1 MTTYTI
7 YLIVLAVIFAI
18 YYTGLILGSYKNGT
32 LFVDEYS
39 EEKAFGFKQVV
50 VKGSGIDEIQKETD
64 EIDNVDVDDPEIIEN
79 ISQNVEEDEDF
90 HRDMR
95 VRIENSLEY
104 VNIENPTLLQ
114 TLDSQTMLLMMN
126 QPIDKRKKIKRT
138 TIFP

>member
-50 VKGSGIDEIQKETD
+50 VKGSGIDEIQKETG

-90 HRDMR
+90 HRDIR
-95 VRIENSLEY
+95 ARIENSLEY
-104 VNIENPTLLQ
+104 VNIENPTSLQ

-126 QPIDKRKKIKRT
+126 HPIDKRKKIKRT

>member
-50 VKGSGIDEIQKETD
+50 VKGSGIDEIQKETG

-90 HRDMR
+90 HRDIR
-95 VRIENSLEY
+95 ARIENSLEY
-104 VNIENPTLLQ
+104 VNIENPTSLQ

-126 QPIDKRKKIKRT
+126 HPKEKKKKIKRT

>member
-7 YLIVLAVIFAI
+7 YLIVLVVIFAI

-50 VKGSGIDEIQKETD
+50 VKGSGIDEIQKETG

-95 VRIENSLEY
+95 ARIENSLEY
-104 VNIENPTLLQ
+104 VNIENPTSLQ

-126 QPIDKRKKIKRT
+126 QPMNKKSRIKRT
-138 TIFP
+138 QLY

>member
-7 YLIVLAVIFAI
+7 YLIILVVIFAI
-18 YYTGLILGSYKNGT
+18 YYTVLIVGSYQRGT

-39 EEKAFGFKQVV
+39 EEKAFGFKPVV
-50 VKGSGIDEIQKETD
+50 VNDC
-64 EIDNVDVDDPEIIEN
+64 EIDIIQEEMEEIEVPEIIED
-79 ISQNVEEDEDF
+79 IPQSIEDGEEYY
-90 HRDMR
+90 RDMR
-95 VRIENSLEY
+95 TRIENSL
-104 VNIENPTLLQ
+104 VNSEIEDPSYQQ

>member
-50 VKGSGIDEIQKETD
+50 VKGSGIDEIQKETG
-64 EIDNVDVDDPEIIEN
+64 EIDNVNVDDPEVIEN

-95 VRIENSLEY
+95 ARIENSLEY

>member
-50 VKGSGIDEIQKETD
+50 VKGSGIDEIQKETG

-95 VRIENSLEY
+95 ARIENSLEY
-104 VNIENPTLLQ
+104 VNIENPTSLQ

-126 QPIDKRKKIKRT
+126 HPIDKRKKIKRT

>member
-50 VKGSGIDEIQKETD
+50 VKGSGIDEIQKETG
-64 EIDNVDVDDPEIIEN
+64 EIDNVDVDDPEVIEN

-95 VRIENSLEY
+95 TRIENSLEY
-104 VNIENPTLLQ
+104 VNIENPTSLQ

-126 QPIDKRKKIKRT
+126 HPIDKRKKIKRT

>member
-50 VKGSGIDEIQKETD
+50 VKGSGIDEIQKETG
-64 EIDNVDVDDPEIIEN
+64 EIDNVVVDDPEVIEN
-79 ISQNVEEDEDF
+79 ISQNVEEDENF

-95 VRIENSLEY
+95 TRIENSLEY
-104 VNIENPTLLQ
+104 VNIENPTSLQ
-114 TLDSQTMLLMMN
+114 TLDSQTMLMMMN
-126 QPIDKRKKIKRT
+126 HPIDKRKKIKRT

>member
-50 VKGSGIDEIQKETD
+50 VKGSGIDEIQKETG

-95 VRIENSLEY
+95 ARIENSLEY
-104 VNIENPTLLQ
+104 VNIENPTSLQ

>member
-7 YLIVLAVIFAI
+7 YLIILVVIFAI
-18 YYTGLILGSYKNGT
+18 YYTVLIVGLYQRDT

-50 VKGSGIDEIQKETD
+50 VKGSGIDEIQKETG

-90 HRDMR
+90 HRDIR
-95 VRIENSLEY
+95 ARIENSLEY
-104 VNIENPTLLQ
+104 VNIENPTSLQ

>member
-50 VKGSGIDEIQKETD
+50 VKGSGIDEIQKETG
-64 EIDNVDVDDPEIIEN
+64 EIDNVDVDDPEVIEN

-95 VRIENSLEY
+95 TRIENSLEY
-104 VNIENPTLLQ
+104 VNIENPTSLQ
-114 TLDSQTMLLMMN
+114 TLDSQTMLMMMN
-126 QPIDKRKKIKRT
+126 HPIDKRKKIKRT

>member
-7 YLIVLAVIFAI
+7 YLIILVVIFAI
-18 YYTGLILGSYKNGT
+18 YYTVLIVGSYQRGT

-39 EEKAFGFKQVV
+39 EEKAFGFKPVV
-50 VKGSGIDEIQKETD
+50 VKGSGIDEIQKETG

-90 HRDMR
+90 HRDIR
-95 VRIENSLEY
+95 ARIENSLEY
-104 VNIENPTLLQ
+104 VNIENPTSLQ

-126 QPIDKRKKIKRT
+126 HPIDKRKKIKRT

>member
-50 VKGSGIDEIQKETD
+50 VKGSGIDEIQKETG
-64 EIDNVDVDDPEIIEN
+64 EIDNVDVDDPEVIEN

-95 VRIENSLEY
+95 ARIENSLEY
-104 VNIENPTLLQ
+104 VNIENPTSLQ

-126 QPIDKRKKIKRT
+126 HPIDKRKKIKRT

>member
-7 YLIVLAVIFAI
+7 YLIVLVVIFAI

-50 VKGSGIDEIQKETD
+50 VKGSGIDEIQKETG

-95 VRIENSLEY
+95 ARIENSLEY
-104 VNIENPTLLQ
+104 VNIENPTSLQ

>member
-7 YLIVLAVIFAI
+7 YLIVLVVIFAI
-18 YYTGLILGSYKNGT
+18 YYTGLILGSYENGT

-50 VKGSGIDEIQKETD
+50 VKGSGIDEIQKETG

-95 VRIENSLEY
+95 ARIENSLEY
-104 VNIENPTLLQ
+104 VNIENPTSLQ

>member
-32 LFVDEYS
+32 LFVDEDS

-50 VKGSGIDEIQKETD
+50 VKGSGIDEIQKETG

-95 VRIENSLEY
+95 ARIENSLEY
-104 VNIENPTLLQ
+104 VNIENPTSLQ

-126 QPIDKRKKIKRT
+126 HPIDKRKKIKRT

>member
-7 YLIVLAVIFAI
+7 YLIILVVIFAI
-18 YYTGLILGSYKNGT
+18 YYTVLIVGSYQRGT

-39 EEKAFGFKQVV
+39 EEKAFGFKPVV
-50 VKGSGIDEIQKETD
+50 VNDC
-64 EIDNVDVDDPEIIEN
+64 EIDIIQEEMEEIEVPEIIEN
-79 ISQNVEEDEDF
+79 IPQSIEDGEEYY
-90 HRDMR
+90 RDMR
-95 VRIENSLEY
+95 ARIENSL
-104 VNIENPTLLQ
+104 VNSEIEDPSYQQ